1 MKKYIILFCLI
12 YFSISSMPALA
23 AESFMFL
30 CSGSGAYLSTKSF
43 TTKVV
48 INSGGSKGINAAD
61 GTLKFDP
68 KFLKVKSITTDKSV
82 FKLWTTK
89 PSFNNTTGTISF
101 GGGLPKSYTDT
112 AGDIFFITFTPL
124 KSGKTK
130 TYFASSSILSAD
142 GKAKNILKEADDG
155 FFILGNSKTVAD
167 SNALSKKMSGR
178 ILLQVQKDGRS
189 WYVYPNDNRRYY
201 MGRPLD
207 AFNLMRKLSLGVNH
221 KYITTYLDKTF
232 PSAMSGKILLD
243 VEDSGKA
250 YYINP
255 LNKKAYF
262 LDRPKDAFRVM
273 RELGLGITNEMIDK
287 IPNWAI

>member
-1 MKKYIILFCLI
+1 MKKFILFFCLI
-12 YFSISSMPALA
+12 YLLACSLPVSA

-68 KFLKVKSITTDKSV
+68 KFLKVKSITTDKSI
-82 FKLWTTK
+82 FKLWTAK
-89 PSFNNTTGTISF
+89 PSFDNTKGTITF

-130 TYFASSSILSAD
+130 TTFASSSILSAD

-178 ILLQVQKDGRS
+178 ILLQVEKDGRS

-207 AFNLMRKLSLGVNH
+207 AFNLMRKLSLGVKH
-221 KYITTYLDKTF
+221 SYITTYLKKTF
-232 PSAMSGKILLD
+232 PLIMSGKILLD

-255 LNKKAYF
+255 LNRKAYY